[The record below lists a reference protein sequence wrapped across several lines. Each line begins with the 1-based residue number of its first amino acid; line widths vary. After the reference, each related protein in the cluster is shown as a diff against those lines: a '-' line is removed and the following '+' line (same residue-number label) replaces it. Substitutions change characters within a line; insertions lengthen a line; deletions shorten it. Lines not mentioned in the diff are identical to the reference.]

1 METGVV
7 GLGRM
12 GANMARRMLAG
23 GHTVAVS
30 NRSRGPIDELANEGA
45 RPAHE
50 RKELIALL
58 KSPRVVWVVLPAGPV
73 TQQAV
78 DELALLLEPGD
89 VLIDGGNSY
98 YRDSLRRADVLRARG
113 VRFVDCGTSGGI
125 WGRAGGYSLMVG
137 GDREAVDLARP
148 LFDTLAPAPDKGWGH
163 VGPSGS
169 GHFVKMVHNGIEYG
183 LMQAYAEGF
192 SLMRSKSEFG
202 LDLYQVAEIW
212 RFGSVVR
219 SWLLDLAAN
228 ALQLDPSLASIEPIV
243 ADSGEGRWTALEAI
257 QQGVAVPVMS
267 SALNVRLDS
276 QDQWGYAERLLAA
289 LRGQFG
295 GHEVPRFEPEAPTQP
310 AGSPGAGVVPG
321 SEATRPA
328 SESGGDAASS
338 HPAGDPDPRPS

>member
-30 NRSRGPIDELANEGA
+30 NRSHDPIRELANEGA
-45 RPAHE
+45 RAAYE
-50 RKELIALL
+50 RSELITLL

-73 TQQAV
+73 TEQAV
-78 DELALLLEPGD
+78 EELGSLLEPGD

-98 YRDSLRRADVLRARG
+98 YRDSLRHADTLHSRG

-125 WGRAGGYSLMVG
+125 WGREEGYSLMVG
-137 GDREAVDLARP
+137 GDPGAVDLARP
-148 LFDTLAPAPDKGWGH
+148 LFETLAPAPDRGWGH
-163 VGPSGS
+163 VGPVGS

-183 LMQAYAEGF
+183 MMQAYAEGF

-202 LDLYQVAEIW
+202 LDLHQVAEIW

-219 SWLLDLAAN
+219 SWLLDLTAN
-228 ALQLDPSLASIEPIV
+228 ALEPDASLASIEPIV

-276 QDQWGYAERLLAA
+276 QDEWGYAERLLAA

-295 GHEVPRFEPEAPTQP
+295 GHEVPKFEAKVPARPVGTAPGR
-310 AGSPGAGVVPG
+310 AGPDGASGDSG
-321 SEATRPA
+321 ST
-328 SESGGDAASS
+328 STV
-338 HPAGDPDPRPS
+338 GDPGPRPS